1 MKLYGKDL
9 DDELAKRRQAQDE
22 RRSKKL
28 TIRKAAELKGI
39 SASDLI
45 AYERGDDVCPH
56 EKYVDKVAGFPIP
69 TFILMVCEKCGKPD
83 ENSLTKLDESNAEKL
98 FRSYNAV
105 MRRREK
111 DSKEDK

>member
-1 MKLYGKDL
+1 MKLYGKEL
-9 DDELAKRRQAQDE
+9 DDELAKRRQAQDK
-22 RRSKKL
+22 RRAQRL

-45 AYERGDDVCPH
+45 AYERGEDVCPH

-69 TFILMVCEKCGKPD
+69 TLTLRACEKCGKPD
-83 ENSLTKLDESNAEKL
+83 ENSLTKLDKNNIEKF

-105 MRRREK
+105 IRRREK
-111 DSKEDK
+111 EGKE